1 MSANFDTLWGT
12 IDKAVSNKEKE
23 QAFLAALEAV
33 TDWRH
38 IRILCAFASFI
49 RICPEVD
56 NALLAKVIEID
67 KKDFGQRRDSMLRN
81 AEFLSGI
88 TIRLDPQ
95 TKTFQWAS
103 AEKEKLTGIS
113 SRLPTQSRVRA

>member
-33 TDWRH
+33 TDLGH
-38 IRILCAFASFI
+38 IGRLCVFASFI
-49 RICPEVD
+49 RACSEVD
-56 NALLAKVIEID
+56 EALLVKVIELD
-67 KKDFGQRRDSMLRN
+67 EKKFSRMRGSVRRLD
-81 AEFLSGI
+81 FLSGI
-88 TIRLDPQ
+88 TIRLDPK

-103 AEKEKLTGIS
+103 AEGEKPTGNSSMLT
-113 SRLPTQSRVRA
+113 TQSRVRA